1 MSYKISDL
9 CPLFFGA
16 REYNNEN
23 NGDCHL
29 QVFSTTDKI
38 VLQIISTDS
47 TPPAVRVNNLLTGS
61 VQSQAMLKIQ
71 VNPSLY
77 VHQLIKTLPEG
88 CYNISVGGN
97 LYSCDFCVTDN
108 AQTLANTALIEY
120 WHSSNN
126 SAFDALFW
134 NGTTKIPHYL
144 RIFGGFKSG
153 GVSPK
158 LSGESYRTQKQE
170 IRHLYAVPYTTET
183 ITFGTAEGL
192 PSRYADKINRI
203 FCVDNVRIDGVP
215 YARND
220 QSVPQA
226 HQVGEDSDRYWITL
240 DVERQADGVEGIGG
254 MKVDGTLNTTTAS
267 GVSFSLSDDIEH
279 RSILQ
284 YDKNDGTW
292 KDTTRFE

>member
-16 REYNNEN
+16 REYENEI
-23 NGDCHL
+23 NGESHL
-29 QVFSTTDKI
+29 QVFSTADNI
-38 VLQIISTDS
+38 VLQIVSTETS
-47 TPPAVRVNNLLTGS
+47 APAVRLNDLVAGS
-61 VQSQAMLKIQ
+61 SKIQ
-71 VNPSLY
+71 STTRIKVNDSLY
-77 VHQLIKTLPEG
+77 IHQMSMTLPEG
-88 CYNISVGGN
+88 CYNISVGGEIQ
-97 LYSCDFCVTDN
+97 SCDFCVTDN
-108 AQTLANTALIEY
+108 AQTLANTTLIEY

-134 NGTTKIPHYL
+134 NGTEKISHYM
-144 RIFGGFKSG
+144 RVFGGFKSG
-153 GVSPK
+153 GLSPK

-183 ITFGTAEGL
+183 LTFGTSEGL
-192 PSRYADKINRI
+192 PSRYAEKLNRI

-215 YARND
+215 YARSEQN
-220 QSVPQA
+220 VPQLA
-226 HQVGEDSDRYWITL
+226 QVGDDVDRYWITL
-240 DVERQADGVEGIGG
+240 DVERQADGVDGIGG

-267 GVSFSLSDDIEH
+267 GVSFMLSDDIEH

-284 YDKNDGTW
+284 YDKADGTW